1 MKMTKEKLDMLSKAC
16 KTISMMKLT
25 DNNNVDTKAKTKD
38 AINVNFDYLLAEE
51 DKAIKDYKEAITSTN
66 DEKALYVLSHI
77 LKEETHHVELLKDL
91 REGKVEFKDSKSN
104 DEEKEEKDCLED
116 AWIGMYNGARVEYDS
131 GIYTI
136 TYTNG
141 KQEKV
146 ESSKFT
152 KLEDLYR
159 YINKKNK

>member
-38 AINVNFDYLLAEE
+38 AINVNFDYLLSEE
-51 DKAIKDYKEAITSTN
+51 DKAIKDYKEAIASTN

-77 LKEETHHVELLKDL
+77 LKEETHHVELLKAL
-91 REGKVEFKDSKSN
+91 REGKVEFKDSKK
-104 DEEKEEKDCLED
+104 DEEKDCLED

-131 GIYTI
+131 GMYTI

-141 KQEKV
+141 KQEKI
-146 ESSKFT
+146 ESSRFT